1 MEIFAL
7 LLDCGLPF
15 ADAIEMSFESQK
27 EIFEFL
33 EKGGSFSQL
42 ILKQKSKR
50 MKRLGVLMET
60 FDMRQAIQLDERLNA
75 SQTALRQSLIR
86 QSGYP
91 LFIMAFATALIWF
104 FSVSIVPDMCENG
117 TNPLLELLKT
127 ASLLFWLIFAAGVG
141 AVMWMLKGPS
151 WGSTLHDGLFSFS
164 IFRHLCSME
173 CASLFEC
180 TQASGLSTRQIYA
193 FVHRAG
199 CFPFCEMLWKRWKKK
214 MERGISFQQCIET
227 DRHLDPLFIRF
238 FRLGSSTARMKE
250 MMEAYQKSAT
260 IRFEKKLKKLS
271 NILLY
276 TAYAFTGVLALSLYQ
291 IMLEPL
297 AMLETM

>member
-1 MEIFAL
+1 
-7 LLDCGLPF
+7 
-15 ADAIEMSFESQK
+15 
-27 EIFEFL
+27 
-33 EKGGSFSQL
+33 
-42 ILKQKSKR
+42 
-50 MKRLGVLMET
+50 
-60 FDMRQAIQLDERLNA
+60 
-75 SQTALRQSLIR
+75 
-86 QSGYP
+86 
-91 LFIMAFATALIWF
+91 
-104 FSVSIVPDMCENG
+104 
-117 TNPLLELLKT
+117 
-127 ASLLFWLIFAAGVG
+127 
-141 AVMWMLKGPS
+141 
-151 WGSTLHDGLFSFS
+151 
-164 IFRHLCSME
+164 
-173 CASLFEC
+173 
-180 TQASGLSTRQIYA
+180 
-193 FVHRAG
+193 
-199 CFPFCEMLWKRWKKK
+199 